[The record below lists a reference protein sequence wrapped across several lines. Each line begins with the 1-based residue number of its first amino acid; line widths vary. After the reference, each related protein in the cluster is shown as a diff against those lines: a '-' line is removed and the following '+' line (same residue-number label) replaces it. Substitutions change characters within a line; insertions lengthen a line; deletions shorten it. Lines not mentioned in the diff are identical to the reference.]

1 MVIKVVQY
9 TFFSYTLPRNKA
21 DSQRQSPQTLFL
33 KLSFMGTQLT
43 HAFEMFMAASL

>member
-9 TFFSYTLPRNKA
+9 TFSHIPYLEIKQIPKDRVLK
-21 DSQRQSPQTLFL
+21 LFL

-43 HAFEMFMAASL
+43 HAFEVFMAGSP